1 MRGPRELASR
11 VAGLEGRMVGTES
24 RTAEIRSGAEE
35 LVSALRREFEV
46 LAQRLNTLESELR
59 ELRLALEALQDGRA
73 GPAGKGLLDPK
84 LVDKPG
90 KFHGKQSEWRDQRL
104 SFSEVTFRCLSR
116 RSDFQSRERCFRFL
130 AGYVCRW

>member
-1 MRGPRELASR
+1 MATLSEEDVRGLRELASR

-35 LVSALRREFEV
+35 LVSALRREFEA

-73 GPAGKGLLDPK
+73 SPAGKGLLDTK

-90 KFHGKQSEWRDQRL
+90 KIQGKQCEWREW
-104 SFSEVTFRCLSR
+104 SEDIVTFC
-116 RSDFQSRERCFRFL
+116 
-130 AGYVCRW
+130 